1 MNWLAQPHCCGQ
13 GQNDQ
18 IGVSTVQTIYEDGRY
33 LDANPDWHE
42 ADAPFKAGWIA
53 QLLEENGIVAQTI
66 AEVGCGSGEILVNL
80 QKRYPTASFAGYDI
94 SSQAYA
100 ICKSK
105 AGRNLSFEHSD
116 FLTAQTPQTDVLLA
130 IDVFEHVEDYMG
142 FIRKLKDRAS
152 VKVFHIPLDLSVQ
165 GLLRGKPLMRSRQL
179 VGHLHYFCKDT
190 ALATLADCGLEIVSW
205 RYTHGA
211 EELPGRELRTR
222 ILNLP
227 RKLLRAINED
237 FAVRLFGGASMMV
250 LTK

>member
-1 MNWLAQPHCCGQ
+1 M
-13 GQNDQ
+13 
-18 IGVSTVQTIYEDGRY
+18 VETIYEDGRY

-53 QLLEENGIVAQTI
+53 QLLESNGVAAQTF
-66 AEVGCGSGEILVNL
+66 AEVGCGSGEILVGL
-80 QKRYPTASFAGYDI
+80 QQRYPTASFAGYDI
-94 SSQAYA
+94 SPQAYA
-100 ICKSK
+100 ICKGK

-116 FLTAQTPQTDVLLA
+116 FLAARTPQTDVLLA

-142 FIRKLKDRAS
+142 FIRKLKDRA
-152 VKVFHIPLDLSVQ
+152 VFKVFHIPLDLSVQ
-165 GLLRGKPLMRSRQL
+165 GLLRGKPLMRSRQV

-190 ALATLADCGLEIVSW
+190 ALATLADCGLEVVSW

-211 EELPGRELRTR
+211 EKLPGRELRTR

-237 FAVRLFGGASMMV
+237 FAVRLLGGASMMV